1 MAINHVIPPAPVLPQ
16 FVAQPN
22 IPPVVIPPGVVPP
35 VVVPPVVVP
44 PVNNAPVVNAPN
56 PNSTIAGLSQTDL
69 TALYNQVGDA
79 MYNPGFNYTAHIAGN
94 TVNGVFVPPVN
105 NVVGVVTPP
114 VTNTPVVNAPVVNAP
129 LALPTISGLSQA
141 QLTALN
147 NQVGDAMYAPGFN
160 YAAHIAGNTVNGVF
174 VAPVYIPANTS
185 TILTAPATGS
195 TAYQQ
200 LLVETGGASA
210 KAGFNYAAHLAATVS
225 QVRTDMSYEDVMR
238 VIVETGKTDFS
249 NFDLS
254 SYRATTGS
262 KVGLGNEFANTT
274 AAKVAVNQIQQSV
287 TLKTPTVGS
296 AEYQAL
302 SLETGGASE
311 RPGFNYVA
319 HVAANTSQKVL
330 TSLSYS
336 EVVSLIAQTGKTD
349 FKNFDLVSYQKEKV
363 VADALITRFV
373 ADPIKTAPTTPVVG
387 SADYQAILKET
398 GLKDL
403 AGFDYAAHLS
413 AKRTADLVVTTL
425 QGSAADDV
433 ITAAIDDVK
442 HIFVAGAGNDKVSA
456 TGAADILIGGAGN
469 DTLDGGAG
477 LDKAV
482 FTGALADY
490 KLNLANNQALTIT
503 DAQATRDGVDSLK
516 NVERLSFSDVS
527 VALDIG
533 KDQTAGSGYM
543 LYKAAFNRTPDL
555 GGLGFWINKMDTGAG
570 YSSVAQSFVSSTEF
584 QAAFGGSN
592 PSVNT
597 LVTKLYTNVLNRAAD
612 TGGIAFWQDKLTT
625 GGWTTAD
632 VLGYFSTSGENVTN
646 VTPLIANGIS
656 YKEWVA

>member
-1 MAINHVIPPAPVLPQ
+1 MPTVADLTPQQKTDLFAQVGDAMNNPGFNYDAHVQANTVNGT
-16 FVAQPN
+16 FVA
-22 IPPVVIPPGVVPP
+22 
-35 VVVPPVVVP
+35 
-44 PVNNAPVVNAPN
+44 PVNNAPITPSPN
-56 PNSTIAGLSQTDL
+56 PVTGTVTTTVPVVSSTTSPPAATTTSTSTPTIAGLSQT
-69 TALYNQVGDA
+69 
-79 MYNPGFNYTAHIAGN
+79 
-94 TVNGVFVPPVN
+94 
-105 NVVGVVTPP
+105 
-114 VTNTPVVNAPVVNAP
+114 
-129 LALPTISGLSQA
+129 
-141 QLTALN
+141 QLTTLYS
-147 NQVGDAMYAPGFN
+147 QVGDAMYAPGFN
-160 YAAHIAGNTVNGVF
+160 YAAHISANTVNGVF

-185 TILTAPATGS
+185 TLLSMPTVGTA
-195 TAYQQ
+195 AYQK
-200 LLVETGGASA
+200 LLSDTGGAAANS
-210 KAGFNYAAHLAATVS
+210 GFNYAAHLAATVS
-225 QVRTDMSYEDVMR
+225 QARTDMSYDDVVR
-238 VIVETGKTDFS
+238 VIVETGKTDFA
-249 NFDLS
+249 NFDLAT
-254 SYRATTGS
+254 YRASTGS
-262 KVGLGNEFANTT
+262 KVGLGNEYANTT
-274 AAKVAVNQIQQSV
+274 AATVAANQITQSAI
-287 TLKTPTVGS
+287 LKMPAAGS
-296 AEYQAL
+296 AAYQAL
-302 SLETGGASE
+302 SAETGGASE
-311 RPGFNYVA
+311 KAGFNYVA
-319 HVAANTSQKVL
+319 HVAAITSQKVL
-330 TSLSYS
+330 TSLSYA
-336 EVVSLIAQTGKTD
+336 EVVTLIAETGKTD
-349 FKNFDLVSYQKEKV
+349 FKNFDLATYQKEKV
-363 VADALITRFV
+363 VTDTLINRFV
-373 ADPIKTAPTTPVVG
+373 ADPAKLAISTPAVG
-387 SADYQAILKET
+387 TPEYQAILKET

-403 AGFDYAAHLS
+403 VGFDYAAHLS
-413 AKRTADLVVTTL
+413 AKRSADLAVTTL

-442 HIFVAGAGNDKVSA
+442 HIFVTGAGNDKVTA
-456 TGAADILIGGAGN
+456 TAIADVLIGGAGN

-490 KLNLANNQALTIT
+490 KLNLANNQAITVT

-555 GGLGFWINKMDTGAG
+555 GGLGFWINKMDTGSG
-570 YSSVAQSFVSSTEF
+570 YSSVAQSFVSSAEF

>member
-1 MAINHVIPPAPVLPQ
+1 MPTVADLTPQQKTDLFAQVGDAMNNPGFNYDAHVQANTVNGT
-16 FVAQPN
+16 FVA
-22 IPPVVIPPGVVPP
+22 
-35 VVVPPVVVP
+35 
-44 PVNNAPVVNAPN
+44 PVNNAPTTTTANPTTVNPATVN
-56 PNSTIAGLSQTDL
+56 PATTNPTTGPVTNATSTTSTNASTSAVSTIAGLSQTQL
-69 TALYNQVGDA
+69 TALY
-79 MYNPGFNYTAHIAGN
+79 
-94 TVNGVFVPPVN
+94 
-105 NVVGVVTPP
+105 
-114 VTNTPVVNAPVVNAP
+114 
-129 LALPTISGLSQA
+129 S
-141 QLTALN
+141 
-147 NQVGDAMYAPGFN
+147 QVGDAMYAPGFN
-160 YAAHIAGNTVNGVF
+160 YAAHVSANTVNGVF

-185 TILTAPATGS
+185 TLLSMPTVGTA
-195 TAYQQ
+195 AYQK
-200 LLVETGGASA
+200 LLSDTGGAAANS
-210 KAGFNYAAHLAATVS
+210 GFNYAAHLAATVS
-225 QVRTDMSYEDVMR
+225 QARTDMSYDDVMR
-238 VIVETGKTDFS
+238 VIVETGKTDFA
-249 NFDLS
+249 NFDLAA
-254 SYRATTGS
+254 YRASTGS
-262 KVGLGNEFANTT
+262 KVGLGNEYANTT
-274 AAKVAVNQIQQSV
+274 AATVAANQITQSAI
-287 TLKTPTVGS
+287 LKMPAAGS
-296 AEYQAL
+296 AAYQAL
-302 SLETGGASE
+302 SAETGGASE
-311 RPGFNYVA
+311 KAGFNYVA
-319 HVAANTSQKVL
+319 HVAAITSQKVL
-330 TSLSYS
+330 TSLSYA
-336 EVVSLIAQTGKTD
+336 EVVTLIAETGKTD
-349 FKNFDLVSYQKEKV
+349 FKNFDLATYQKEKV
-363 VADALITRFV
+363 VTDTLINRFV
-373 ADPIKTAPTTPVVG
+373 ADPTKLAISTPVVG
-387 SADYQAILKET
+387 TPEYQAILKET

-403 AGFDYAAHLS
+403 VGFDYAAHLS
-413 AKRTADLVVTTL
+413 AKRSADLAVTTL

-442 HIFVAGAGNDKVSA
+442 HIFVSGAGNDKVTA
-456 TGAADILIGGAGN
+456 TAIADVLIGGAGN

-490 KLNLANNQALTIT
+490 KLNLANNQAITVT

-555 GGLGFWINKMDTGAG
+555 GGLGFWINKMDTGSG
-570 YSSVAQSFVSSTEF
+570 YSSVAQSFVSSAEF

-612 TGGIAFWQDKLTT
+612 TGGIAFWQEKLTT

>member
-1 MAINHVIPPAPVLPQ
+1 MAINPVIPPAPVLPQ

-22 IPPVVIPPGVVPP
+22 IPPVVVPTGVVVPAGVVPTG
-35 VVVPPVVVP
+35 VVPTITVPTGVVL
-44 PVNNAPVVNAPN
+44 PVNNAPVVYTPTAVPA
-56 PNSTIAGLSQTDL
+56 IASLSQT
-69 TALYNQVGDA
+69 
-79 MYNPGFNYTAHIAGN
+79 
-94 TVNGVFVPPVN
+94 
-105 NVVGVVTPP
+105 
-114 VTNTPVVNAPVVNAP
+114 
-129 LALPTISGLSQA
+129 

-147 NQVGDAMYAPGFN
+147 NQVGDAMYAPGFD
-160 YAAHIAGNTVNGVF
+160 YAAFVSANTVNGSF
-174 VAPVYIPANTS
+174 VAPTYIPANTA
-185 TILTAPATGS
+185 TLLPTPAVGS
-195 TAYQQ
+195 ANYQQ
-200 LLVETGGASA
+200 LVTQTGGAAA
-210 KAGFNYAAHLAATVS
+210 KAGFNYADYLSSSVS
-225 QVRTDMSYEDVMR
+225 QVRTDMSYDDIMR
-238 VIVETGKTDFS
+238 VIVETGKTDFT
-249 NFDLS
+249 NFDLAA
-254 SYRATTGS
+254 YRASTGS
-262 KVGLGNEFANTT
+262 KVGLGNEYANTT
-274 AAKVAVNQIQQSV
+274 AATVAVNQIQKSLV
-287 TLKTPTVGS
+287 LKTPTVGS
-296 AEYQAL
+296 AEFQAL
-302 SLETGGASE
+302 SAQTGGASE
-311 RPGFNYVA
+311 RPGFDYLAQVA
-319 HVAANTSQKVL
+319 SYTSQKVL

-336 EVVSLIAQTGKTD
+336 EVVTLISVTGKTD
-349 FKNFDLVSYQKEKV
+349 FKNFDLVSFQKEKV

-373 ADPIKTAPTTPVVG
+373 ADPSKTAPTTPVVG

-425 QGSAADDV
+425 QGSASDDV

-456 TGAADILIGGAGN
+456 TAIADVLIGGAGN

-490 KLNLANNQALTIT
+490 KLNLANNQAITVT

-555 GGLGFWINKMDTGAG
+555 GGLGFWINKMDTGSG
-570 YSSVAQSFVSSTEF
+570 YSSVAQSFVSSAEF

-612 TGGIAFWQDKLTT
+612 TGGIAFWQEKLTT